1 MIIHAFLKF
10 LTILCIGIALVAAFS
25 SIRVFIFTCQIHD
38 NNNNLKTIDSD
49 PSKIYSILARLGS
62 IIAAVSCGII
72 ICIFAIVSLYV
83 TFIGRT
89 I

>member
-25 SIRVFIFTCQIHD
+25 SIRVFIFTCQIHE
-38 NNNNLKTIDSD
+38 NNNLKTIDSD